1 MKQRIYIITMVVTL
15 VAAVV
20 FYILGAEMACGGL
33 LFSLILLYDIKHAL
47 EPTLKCRHPL
57 KLWHIRRGTL
67 KKFRV
72 ICIVWYTIIILASIS
87 SFIGHLCS

>member
-1 MKQRIYIITMVVTL
+1 MKQRLYITTIIATL
-15 VAAVV
+15 VIAVI
-20 FYILGAEMACGGL
+20 FYILGAEMACCGL

-72 ICIVWYTIIILASIS
+72 ICIVWYTIIILASIK
-87 SFIGHLCS
+87 SFIDHLCS